1 MFWSEAKLDNEDDIL
16 KEYARKYAKALN
28 TPNPR
33 YIEAK
38 EKALIKALVSQ
49 GLILPEEDAMGIG
62 LELKEGQ
69 ERGREE
75 ARKRLIIADDPFLN
89 ECIVAKKAIDD
100 LINTPLDELRVSQ
113 DPNHTGG
120 RKFDGDKL
128 QYGLVPPLALRE
140 TVKVLTFGAQKYEP
154 DNWRRVPD
162 GPRRYFDAA
171 QRHIWAYKEGETIDP
186 ESGVNHLAHAVCC
199 LMFMLDL
206 DEGEK

>member
-16 KEYARKYAKALN
+16 KEYARKYAKVLN

-62 LELKEGQ
+62 LELKEDQ
-69 ERGREE
+69 EHGREE

-171 QRHIWAYKEGETIDP
+171 QRHIWAYKEGEIIDP

-206 DEGEK
+206 DEQK